1 MEVMPIAPD
10 VPSSPTRRFHLSRFR
25 RPQDDLA
32 GLPTEMADFVR
43 VIAEIELSRVSGHVD
58 SEVERETA
66 VSRSGQV
73 PGRQE
78 SVD

>member
-1 MEVMPIAPD
+1 MEVMPIAPN
-10 VPSSPTRRFHLSRFR
+10 VPSAPIRFRPRRIR

-32 GLPTEMADFVR
+32 GLPTEMADFLR

-58 SEVERETA
+58 AEVERETA
-66 VSRSGQV
+66 VSRAGQV